1 MHLFGSS
8 RRRRGFTLV
17 ELLVVIAII
26 AVLIGLLLPAV
37 QAAREAAR
45 RIACGNNL
53 YQLGRGFSRYM
64 SEAKGAD
71 SELPALAR
79 GHFSA
84 GRFFY
89 TAPGGATDHWSWLT
103 QLLGALEEQNLSN
116 AIGGAP
122 PGTISQTVPPYT
134 TPPLPP
140 LSQSFTLVRNPD
152 WDTTKRTGTES
163 ALSARINGLLCP
175 SLTQGHG
182 PQQLSSAPG
191 QQWYGVSNYRA
202 SAGVTSSLAID
213 ARFVTDGSQYPPP
226 VTQTNMPGAM
236 MPERPWRLGNIDNP
250 KAGDGM
256 TYSVLVSE
264 SRQLTTVSG
273 TGVRGQPCRW
283 AYGELWHPAAA
294 SVPTSSTNPRSS
306 ALVGSGTF
314 TGGTT
319 RTWGGP
325 QSIMRL
331 MMQGYTDDNPPP
343 LQTYSI
349 TSDAISGS
357 APKIDPSV
365 RLNWGPSSVH
375 SGNVVGHLFGDSRVT
390 FIRSDCDDRVYIAI
404 NTSQG
409 RESTPINPDE
419 F

>member
-64 SEAKGAD
+64 SEAKGND

-79 GHFSA
+79 AEFVS
-84 GRFFY
+84 GRY
-89 TAPGGATDHWSWLT
+89 EYSAPGGAGTHHSWLT
-103 QLLGALEEQNLSN
+103 QLLGALEERNLSD
-116 AIGGAP
+116 AIVNAP
-122 PGTISQTVPPYT
+122 PGTLGRQFS
-134 TPPLPP
+134 LA
-140 LSQSFTLVRNPD
+140 RNPG
-152 WDTTKRTGTES
+152 WDATKRTGTES
-163 ALSARINGLLCP
+163 AVSARINGLLCP

-182 PQQLSSAPG
+182 PQSLSASN
-191 QQWYGVSNYRA
+191 QWFGVSNYRA
-202 SAGVTSSLAID
+202 SAGVTSTQSID
-213 ARFVTDGSQYPPP
+213 MRFVTDGSRYPPSG
-226 VTQTNMPGAM
+226 TQSSMPAAM
-236 MPERPWRLGNIDNP
+236 MAERPWRLGNIDNP

-256 TYSVLVSE
+256 TYTVLVSE
-264 SRQLTTVSG
+264 SRQMAASFDDAGWNFPSSITTASG
-273 TGVRGQPCRW
+273 SARGFPCRW

-294 SVPTSSTNPRSS
+294 AVPGAATP
-306 ALVGSGTF
+306 LIGSGTF

-319 RTWGGP
+319 RQWNPAPAPNPT
-325 QSIMRL
+325 SMLRL
-331 MMQGYTDDNPPP
+331 MSQRYTDDNPPP
-343 LQTYSI
+343 RQTYSI
-349 TSDAISGS
+349 VSDAVSG
-357 APKIDPSV
+357 AQPSV
-365 RLNWGPSSVH
+365 QLNWGPSSVH
-375 SGNVVGHLFGDSRVT
+375 SGNVVGHLFGDSRVS
-390 FIRSDCDDRVYIAI
+390 FIGSGIDDRVYIAI

-409 RESTPINPDE
+409 RENTPINPDD

>member
-64 SEAKGAD
+64 SEAKGND

-79 GHFSA
+79 GQFVSGQYNYPA
-84 GRFFY
+84 
-89 TAPGGATDHWSWLT
+89 GATNHWSWLT

-116 AIGGAP
+116 AITSGSSNTGGTL
-122 PGTISQTVPPYT
+122 GSK
-134 TPPLPP
+134 
-140 LSQSFTLVRNPD
+140 FTLDRVGG
-152 WDTTKRTGTES
+152 WDTAKRTGTES
-163 ALSARINGLLCP
+163 AVSARINGLLCP

-182 PQQLSSAPG
+182 PQVLST
-191 QQWYGVSNYRA
+191 QNQWFAVSNYRA
-202 SAGVTSSLAID
+202 SAGVTSSGTID
-213 ARFVTDGSQYPPP
+213 HRSVTDGSRYPPGA
-226 VTQTNMPGAM
+226 TQASMAGAM
-236 MPERPWRLGNIDNP
+236 MAERPWRLGNIDNP

-256 TYSVLVSE
+256 TYTVLVSE
-264 SRQLTTVSG
+264 SRQLAAPNPPAAPVDNNTFATA
-273 TGVRGQPCRW
+273 RGAPCRW

-294 SVPTSSTNPRSS
+294 AVPTAATP
-306 ALVGSGTF
+306 LIGSGIF
-314 TGGTT
+314 TGGNT
-319 RTWGGP
+319 RTWSGSSNGHM
-325 QSIMRL
+325 MRL
-331 MMQGYTDDNPPP
+331 MNMRYTDDNPPP

-349 TSDAISGS
+349 ISDAVNGTQ
-357 APKIDPSV
+357 PSV
-365 RLNWGPSSVH
+365 ALNWGPSSVH

-390 FIRSDCDDRVYIAI
+390 FIQSGIDDRVYIAI

-409 RESTPINPDE
+409 RESTPINPDD

>member
-1 MHLFGSS
+1 
-8 RRRRGFTLV
+8 
-17 ELLVVIAII
+17 VIAII

-64 SEAKGAD
+64 SEAKGND

-79 GHFSA
+79 AHFVSGRYSYPA
-84 GRFFY
+84 GANNHY
-89 TAPGGATDHWSWLT
+89 SWIT

-116 AIGGAP
+116 AISSGSSASGGTL
-122 PGTISQTVPPYT
+122 GSK
-134 TPPLPP
+134 
-140 LSQSFTLVRNPD
+140 FTLDRTPA

-163 ALSARINGLLCP
+163 AVSARINGLLCP

-182 PQQLSSAPG
+182 PQVLSTG
-191 QQWYGVSNYRA
+191 NEWFGLSNYRA
-202 SAGVTSSLAID
+202 SAGVTSSTSID
-213 ARFVTDGSQYPPP
+213 MRAVTDGSQYPPGP
-226 VTQTNMPGAM
+226 TQSSMPAAM
-236 MPERPWRLGNIDNP
+236 MAERPWRLGNIDNP

-256 TYSVLVSE
+256 TYTVLVSE
-264 SRQLTTVSG
+264 SRQLAAAG
-273 TGVRGQPCRW
+273 TVRGAPCRW

-294 SVPTSSTNPRSS
+294 AVPSVTP
-306 ALVGSGTF
+306 LIGSGTF

-319 RTWGGP
+319 RTWSATSNGHM
-325 QSIMRL
+325 MRL
-331 MMQGYTDDNPPP
+331 MNQRYTDDNPPP

-349 TSDAISGS
+349 VSDAVSGTQ
-357 APKIDPSV
+357 PSV
-365 RLNWGPSSVH
+365 ALNWGPSSVH

-390 FIRSDCDDRVYIAI
+390 FISSGIDDRVYIAI

-409 RESTPINPDE
+409 RESTPINPDD